1 VTTYNDI
8 LDYDGDW
15 TYYGAIYGLDDA
27 QVVVEMDLST
37 TVFAFVEDDEFTG
50 EQYESAFEYEDP
62 DGPLGV
68 GTPINYAGE
77 QVTWTDITDRVQAV
91 QINRGKFDRNF
102 DGFSAG
108 TATITLI
115 DENADFIPS
124 NTGGA
129 YYPNVRPMRPIRV
142 TAVFSG
148 ESKRLFRGYV
158 DAWDV
163 EWSPGVPAASVTVT
177 ATDAFKILTVRKT
190 TLTGTVGDTPGE
202 RATDI
207 LDAVS
212 WPTTFRDIDSS
223 GWSTPLAAWTG
234 DEVASLTALQALEFA
249 EAGALYVQGD
259 GKIRFRRRSN
269 TYREGYDWVF
279 TDTPTVG
286 AITYQT
292 SRLNITDDRLA
303 NKITLT
309 NVNDV
314 TVTREEPSSQ
324 DVYEVAEYAASNVLT
339 RDEAATANLAT
350 IIAAR
355 DGQPL
360 ERLDVVQVNGRGSLS
375 AMNLIVTYELMD
387 KALIELQT
395 PGGYSLETTVYL
407 TAVSHDIRPKSWTM
421 TFTTNDDFQIP
432 QEWQQVDP
440 AIAWADVDATLT
452 WLGLAEGAKVE

>member
-1 VTTYNDI
+1 MTTYDDI
-8 LDYDGDW
+8 LDYDGEW
-15 TYYGAIYGLDDA
+15 TYFGAVYGVDEP

-37 TVFAFVEDDEFTG
+37 TVFAFTENDEFTG

-77 QVTWTDITDRVQAV
+77 KVTWTDITDRVQAV
-91 QINRGKFDRNF
+91 QINRGKFSRTF
-102 DGFSAG
+102 AGFEAG
-108 TATITLI
+108 TATITMV
-115 DENADFIPS
+115 DANADFIPS
-124 NTGGA
+124 NTAGA
-129 YYPNVRPMRPIRV
+129 YYPNVRPMRPVRV

-163 EWSPGVPAASVTVT
+163 EWSPGVPAAAVTVT
-177 ATDAFKILTVRKT
+177 ATDAFKILAVRKT
-190 TLTGTVGDTPGE
+190 TLTGAVSDTPGE
-202 RATDI
+202 RANDI

-212 WPTTFRDIDSS
+212 WPAAFRDIDSA

-234 DEVASLTALQALEFA
+234 DEIDSLSALQALEFA

-279 TDTPTVG
+279 TDLPTVG
-286 AITYQT
+286 TITYTT

-309 NVNDV
+309 NINDV

-324 DVYEVAEYAASNVLT
+324 DVYEVAEFTTSNVLT

-360 ERLDVVQVNGRGSLS
+360 ERLDTIQVNGRASLS
-375 AMNLIVTYELMD
+375 AMNLIVTHEVMD
-387 KALIELQT
+387 KALVELQV
-395 PGGYSLETTVYL
+395 PGGYSLATTVYL

-421 TFTTNDDFQIP
+421 TFTTNDDFLIP
-432 QEWQQVDP
+432 QEWQQVDA
-440 AIAWADVDATLT
+440 AITWNDVDAALT
-452 WLGLAEGAKVE
+452 WLDLAEGAKVE